1 MIVFVADDVGVA
13 RAVGDNKMGELIR
26 RIRYLLSWH
35 ERRKELADEME
46 FHREMAAQAGKKNFG
61 NDLRLREE
69 ANEAWGWLWLERL
82 QQDLRFAAR
91 MAFRSPG
98 FTLAVLLILAVGIG
112 VNLCAFSLFNSVA
125 LKLMPVRDAE
135 RIVRLERRS
144 PNNYTSEMSYPSFLF
159 YREHAKSL
167 SATMAVLGVPP
178 MQIDDD
184 LQPTSVSFVTG
195 NYFSE
200 LGTSPLYGR
209 MLDAA
214 DDDGESPAVAV
225 LSYGV
230 WQRRFGGD
238 PSAVGRVIHLNGLPV
253 TVVGVTPFEFASLG
267 GQHPDVWLPIA
278 QQPHLIAK
286 STVINEWTSLS
297 VRMWGKLAPGV
308 QPGAAARE
316 LRSLTDELRKQHPD
330 AVWDDERIEISPGGH
345 LQVMQPEQY
354 RVAALVGVLTLL
366 ILVVTCTNIG
376 GLMLARAVAREREI
390 GIRVSLGAGPARIF
404 RQLCTESLMLA
415 AAGSLTGLV
424 LAYAAMRLMLVK
436 TDAPGWIS
444 AAPDWRVASF
454 SVFITILAALFFGLA
469 PALQVTR
476 RGRRSANVRQALV
489 GIQIAASCVLLIVAS
504 LLTRAA
510 EHAIYKYP
518 GFEYQQLFT
527 IDPQLGHHDY
537 KLDAARS
544 YFDRM
549 TNQLAAVPG
558 VSGIALVKLP
568 PLGHA
573 VTRED
578 AQVHGRAV
586 KIYPNWVSPEFFE
599 VMGIPIRLGRTFY
612 PGEQNAVIVSESF
625 ARQQW
630 PTENPLGQKVGEDG
644 STKDVVVGVV
654 GDAHINALSDD
665 DAMEEYWPAGKDDWP
680 SMAMVVRVATGDGN
694 SVVSATKTINARLD
708 PFVFPEIRKIA
719 TLYHENVRD
728 IEVLASVVSAVG
740 MVAVALSCM
749 GIVGLVAYTVSQRM
763 REIAIRMVLGA
774 DSRSVLATVLN
785 QFRWPTVVGIVCG
798 VSIAAAGSTA
808 LRVALYGIGNLD
820 PASYVAGCVLLIV
833 ILSLSM
839 FLPATRALRLN
850 ISAILRRD

>member
-1 MIVFVADDVGVA
+1 
-13 RAVGDNKMGELIR
+13 MGELIR
-26 RIRYLLSWH
+26 RIRYLLSWR
-35 ERRKELADEME
+35 ERHAELADEME
-46 FHREMAAQAGKKNFG
+46 FHREMAAQAGKKHFG

-69 ANEAWGWLWLERL
+69 ANDAWGWVWLERL
-82 QQDLRFAAR
+82 QQDLRFALR
-91 MAFRSPG
+91 IAFRSPG
-98 FTLAVLLILAVGIG
+98 FTAAVVLILAVGIG
-112 VNLCAFSLFNSVA
+112 VNLGAFSFFNSVA

-167 SATMAVLGVPP
+167 SATIAVLGVPP

-200 LGTSPLYGR
+200 LGTPARYGR
-209 MLDAA
+209 MLDPA
-214 DDDGESPAVAV
+214 DDVAESPAPAV

-238 PSAVGRVIHLNGLPV
+238 PAVVGRVIHLNGVPA

-267 GQHPDVWLPIA
+267 GQHPDVWLSIS
-278 QQPHLIAK
+278 QQPHLIAR
-286 STVINEWTSLS
+286 STVLNEWGSLS

-308 QPGAAARE
+308 RPEAAARE
-316 LRSLTDELRKQHPD
+316 LRSLTDELRKQRPY
-330 AVWDDERIEISPGGH
+330 AVWDDERIEVSPGGH

-354 RVAALVGVLTLL
+354 RVAGLVGVLTLL
-366 ILVVTCTNIG
+366 ILVVTCTNTG

-390 GIRVSLGAGPARIF
+390 GIRVSLGAGSARIF
-404 RQLCTESLMLA
+404 RQLCTESLLLA
-415 AAGSLTGLV
+415 AAGSLAGLALAYVAMRVV
-424 LAYAAMRLMLVK
+424 LAKA
-436 TDAPGWIS
+436 DAPGWIS
-444 AAPDWRVASF
+444 AAPDWRVAIF
-454 SVFITILAALFFGLA
+454 SVGVTILAALFFGLA

-476 RGRRSANVRQALV
+476 RRGRSVSVRQVLV

-518 GFEYQQLFT
+518 GFEYQQLFS
-527 IDPQLGHHDY
+527 IDPQLGHHGY
-537 KLDAARS
+537 KPEAART

-549 TNQLAAVPG
+549 TNQLVAVPG
-558 VSGIALVKLP
+558 VSGVALVKLP

-578 AQVHGRAV
+578 TEVHGRTV
-586 KIYPNWVSPEFFE
+586 KIYPNWVSPEFFGA
-599 VMGIPIRLGRTFY
+599 MGIPIRLGRTFY

-630 PTENPLGQKVGEDG
+630 PAENPLGQKVGDDG
-644 STKDVVVGVV
+644 STKDLVVGVV

-665 DAMEEYWPAGKDDWP
+665 DAMEEYWPEGKDDWP
-680 SMAMVVRVATGDGN
+680 SMTIVVRTATGDGQTL
-694 SVVSATKTINARLD
+694 VSATKAINARLD
-708 PFVFPEIRKIA
+708 PIVFPEIRKIG
-719 TLYHENVRD
+719 TLYHENARD
-728 IEVLASVVSAVG
+728 IEVVASVVSAVG

-749 GIVGLVAYTVSQRM
+749 GIVGLVAYTVSLRM
-763 REIAIRMVLGA
+763 KEIAIRMVLGA
-774 DSRSVLATVLN
+774 GSRSVLATVLN
-785 QFRWPTVVGIVCG
+785 QFRWPMFVGIVCG
-798 VSIAAAGSTA
+798 ISIAAAGSAA
-808 LRVALYGIGNLD
+808 LRVALYGVGNLD
-820 PASYVAGCVLLIV
+820 PASYVGGCALLVAIF
-833 ILSLSM
+833 SLSM

-850 ISAILRRD
+850 ISSILRRD